1 MAAVTKNVGQNR
13 NTSHSDHT
21 EKISNSGAASG
32 MPAADGLRSIS
43 AETKFGAN

>member
-1 MAAVTKNVGQNR
+1 MAAVTKNGGQNR
-13 NTSHSDHT
+13 NTSHNDHT

-32 MPAADGLRSIS
+32 MPANGLRSIS